1 MTKQFTFPLSDF
13 DLDDLHFIS
22 PCTDAAFKMLKR
34 SGIPGATARLCEEQA
49 IRKTLDNC
57 NQYPLARLEVSDH
70 QSYAI
75 TESLTFPS
83 RPRLLKSQRWIN
95 TSQHPYVSS

>member
-22 PCTDAAFKMLKR
+22 PCTDDALKMLKR
-34 SGIPGATARLCEEQA
+34 SGVPGATARLCEQQA
-49 IRKTLDNC
+49 IRKTLDNS
-57 NQYPLARLEVSDH
+57 NQYPLARLEVSIH
-70 QSYAI
+70 QNYAI

-83 RPRLLKSQRWIN
+83 RAHLL
-95 TSQHPYVSS
+95 TS